1 LNSRNKKRKIICYL
15 NGKGAVAVWQK
26 NRDVLSEPDW
36 LSLHGYRVYA
46 VLILGIGL
54 AIAVLAHQQVQG
66 WQQSSLEAK
75 LDRRARICQQHLQ
88 RELDHYLEAVR
99 SINSLFDASV
109 EVTRSEFRAFTRAP
123 LGRHRAFRM
132 LAWAPLV
139 PEEQLETYEVQA
151 RKAGITEFC
160 ITELGEDGQGVPVSR
175 RERYFPVY
183 YLKPRDDN
191 KALLGLDLASHPRL
205 RAFLQRAGSNG
216 KMMVAPASGLIP
228 GFLGQGDVF
237 LLSPVHEKS
246 DKEDSLL
253 GYAFSVFHA
262 GELLESAL
270 SGHPRLSLDLLVLDE
285 SGPDRGQLLAF
296 NESGNPDQAKH
307 IRRNKLD
314 ETVELEEHLEL
325 EVPGS
330 RWTLVA
336 RPAPAFLAAQ
346 PYWQA
351 PLAFG
356 AITAFSLLSTAL
368 LLATAHRGRRYQ
380 FLASELQASNLK
392 LEKNYR
398 QLSDTKED
406 LRKSEELF
414 RQLFEQAAIGILIS
428 CSEHRILE
436 ANQKALDILGY
447 SREELLGMGAREL
460 IHPDDLKRISPQR
473 NAERML
479 AGETVNM
486 ERRYRTK
493 SGAYIH
499 VLVNIGRLSH
509 YSSDQ
514 ASHMVMFQDISERKR
529 AEQKVYSLAYF
540 DELTGLPNRRLFHE
554 RLSQAV
560 SRSERFGEC
569 GAVLLIDIRRL
580 RFVNDTL
587 GQGAGDELIREVGR
601 RIWNSLRE
609 KDSVARVAGGEFMVL
624 ADGINSGESAR
635 SLGQRIL
642 ERIGEELELSHKR
655 IYPEASIGFTLFP
668 YRSLEPDTL
677 IKQADMAMNAAK
689 KSVDRIQ
696 EFAGQEDWIS
706 REFHLEQD
714 LKQALMNEQF
724 QVFYQ
729 SQIDVRNGCTV
740 GLEAL
745 LRWHHPEKGLVS
757 PAEFIPVLERTG
769 MIGSV
774 DAWVIRRVCQQLRLW
789 REKGFRVRVSVNLSA
804 QELYNDATIWVIGQA
819 LKENRLPA
827 EVLGVEITETE
838 LMQNVGMASK
848 ILQTLS
854 SWGVRVALDDFGK
867 GYSCLSYLHQLPI
880 NEIKIDREFV
890 DGLPES
896 ADSVT
901 LVQTIIAMAH
911 NLGKEVLAEG
921 VEREEQRQKLCDM
934 GCDYGQG
941 FLWSRP
947 QPAES
952 LFLMDS

>member
-1 LNSRNKKRKIICYL
+1 
-15 NGKGAVAVWQK
+15 
-26 NRDVLSEPDW
+26 
-36 LSLHGYRVYA
+36 
-46 VLILGIGL
+46 
-54 AIAVLAHQQVQG
+54 
-66 WQQSSLEAK
+66 
-75 LDRRARICQQHLQ
+75 
-88 RELDHYLEAVR
+88 
-99 SINSLFDASV
+99 
-109 EVTRSEFRAFTRAP
+109 
-123 LGRHRAFRM
+123 
-132 LAWAPLV
+132 
-139 PEEQLETYEVQA
+139 
-151 RKAGITEFC
+151 
-160 ITELGEDGQGVPVSR
+160 
-175 RERYFPVY
+175 
-183 YLKPRDDN
+183 
-191 KALLGLDLASHPRL
+191 
-205 RAFLQRAGSNG
+205 
-216 KMMVAPASGLIP
+216 
-228 GFLGQGDVF
+228 
-237 LLSPVHEKS
+237 
-246 DKEDSLL
+246 
-253 GYAFSVFHA
+253 
-262 GELLESAL
+262 
-270 SGHPRLSLDLLVLDE
+270 
-285 SGPDRGQLLAF
+285 
-296 NESGNPDQAKH
+296 
-307 IRRNKLD
+307 
-314 ETVELEEHLEL
+314 
-325 EVPGS
+325 
-330 RWTLVA
+330 
-336 RPAPAFLAAQ
+336 
-346 PYWQA
+346 
-351 PLAFG
+351 
-356 AITAFSLLSTAL
+356 
-368 LLATAHRGRRYQ
+368 
-380 FLASELQASNLK
+380 
-392 LEKNYR
+392 
-398 QLSDTKED
+398 
-406 LRKSEELF
+406 
-414 RQLFEQAAIGILIS
+414 
-428 CSEHRILE
+428 
-436 ANQKALDILGY
+436 
-447 SREELLGMGAREL
+447 
-460 IHPDDLKRISPQR
+460 
-473 NAERML
+473 
-479 AGETVNM
+479 
-486 ERRYRTK
+486 
-493 SGAYIH
+493 
-499 VLVNIGRLSH
+499 
-509 YSSDQ
+509 
-514 ASHMVMFQDISERKR
+514 MVMFQDISERKR

>member
-1 LNSRNKKRKIICYL
+1 
-15 NGKGAVAVWQK
+15 
-26 NRDVLSEPDW
+26 
-36 LSLHGYRVYA
+36 
-46 VLILGIGL
+46 
-54 AIAVLAHQQVQG
+54 
-66 WQQSSLEAK
+66 
-75 LDRRARICQQHLQ
+75 
-88 RELDHYLEAVR
+88 
-99 SINSLFDASV
+99 
-109 EVTRSEFRAFTRAP
+109 
-123 LGRHRAFRM
+123 
-132 LAWAPLV
+132 
-139 PEEQLETYEVQA
+139 
-151 RKAGITEFC
+151 
-160 ITELGEDGQGVPVSR
+160 
-175 RERYFPVY
+175 
-183 YLKPRDDN
+183 
-191 KALLGLDLASHPRL
+191 
-205 RAFLQRAGSNG
+205 
-216 KMMVAPASGLIP
+216 
-228 GFLGQGDVF
+228 
-237 LLSPVHEKS
+237 
-246 DKEDSLL
+246 
-253 GYAFSVFHA
+253 
-262 GELLESAL
+262 
-270 SGHPRLSLDLLVLDE
+270 
-285 SGPDRGQLLAF
+285 
-296 NESGNPDQAKH
+296 
-307 IRRNKLD
+307 
-314 ETVELEEHLEL
+314 
-325 EVPGS
+325 
-330 RWTLVA
+330 
-336 RPAPAFLAAQ
+336 
-346 PYWQA
+346 
-351 PLAFG
+351 
-356 AITAFSLLSTAL
+356 
-368 LLATAHRGRRYQ
+368 
-380 FLASELQASNLK
+380 
-392 LEKNYR
+392 
-398 QLSDTKED
+398 
-406 LRKSEELF
+406 
-414 RQLFEQAAIGILIS
+414 
-428 CSEHRILE
+428 
-436 ANQKALDILGY
+436 
-447 SREELLGMGAREL
+447 
-460 IHPDDLKRISPQR
+460 
-473 NAERML
+473 
-479 AGETVNM
+479 
-486 ERRYRTK
+486 
-493 SGAYIH
+493 
-499 VLVNIGRLSH
+499 
-509 YSSDQ
+509 
-514 ASHMVMFQDISERKR
+514 
-529 AEQKVYSLAYF
+529 
-540 DELTGLPNRRLFHE
+540 
-554 RLSQAV
+554 
-560 SRSERFGEC
+560 
-569 GAVLLIDIRRL
+569 
-580 RFVNDTL
+580 VNDTL

-642 ERIGEELELSHKR
+642 ERLGEELELSHKR